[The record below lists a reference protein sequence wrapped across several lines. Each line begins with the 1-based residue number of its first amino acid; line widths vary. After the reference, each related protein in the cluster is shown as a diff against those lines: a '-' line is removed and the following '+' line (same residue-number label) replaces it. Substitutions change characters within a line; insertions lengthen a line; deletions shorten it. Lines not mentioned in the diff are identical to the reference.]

1 MPGQVQFYDY
11 KPPQQGLGQAVVEG
25 LTRAR
30 RAIPPKYFYDTR
42 GSELFEQICEQPEYY
57 VPDAEREILTR
68 HAGELTELIG
78 PGALLIE
85 PGAGAS
91 RKVRLF
97 LDRLRP
103 SAYLPM
109 DISGDFLLDSAR
121 ALAMEYPWLEIHAA
135 CVDYVHH
142 LEIPEGLPDHHRVA
156 FFPGSSLG
164 NFEPEDAVGFLRKVA
179 DAVGVGGGLL
189 IGIDMKKDK
198 AVLDAAYND
207 RQGVTAAFN
216 RNLLVRINRELGAD
230 FEPERFEHR
239 AFYNEAAG
247 RVEMHL
253 VSRCAQ
259 RVRLNGGVFEF
270 AAGEGIHTESS
281 YKYTPRE
288 FRALAVRAG
297 FAPLS
302 CWMDSR
308 SLFSVHYLVHAPMG
322 PDGPAGAQP
331 QPSGL

>member
-1 MPGQVQFYDY
+1 MAGQVLFYDRN
-11 KPPQQGLGQAVVEG
+11 PAQQALAQAVCEG
-25 LTRAR
+25 LAGAR

-42 GSELFEQICEQPEYY
+42 GSELFEQICDQPEYY

-68 HAGELTELIG
+68 HAGELSELIG
-78 PGALLIE
+78 PGCLLIE

-97 LDRLRP
+97 LERLRP
-103 SAYLPM
+103 SAYVPM

-121 ALAMEYPWLEIHAA
+121 ALATEYPWLEIHAA
-135 CVDYVHH
+135 CLDYVHH
-142 LEIPEGLPDHHRVA
+142 LEVPDGLSDHHRVA

-164 NFEPEDAVGFLRKVA
+164 NFEPDEAVAFLSRVAEAVGE
-179 DAVGVGGGLL
+179 GGGLL
-189 IGIDMKKDK
+189 IGIDTKKDK

-259 RVRLNGGVFEF
+259 RVGIGGQIFEF

-281 YKYTPRE
+281 YKYTPQE
-288 FRALAVRAG
+288 FRALALRAG

-302 CWMDSR
+302 CWMDSQ
-308 SLFSVHYLVHAPMG
+308 SLFSVHYLVHDGARGPLE
-322 PDGPAGAQP
+322 PDGAGFQP
-331 QPSGL
+331 

>member
-1 MPGQVQFYDY
+1 MAHRVRFYDHN
-11 KPPQQGLGQAVVEG
+11 PVREGLAQAVAKG
-25 LTRAR
+25 LTEVP

-68 HAGELTELIG
+68 HAGELSELIG

-103 SAYLPM
+103 SVYVPM

-121 ALAMEYPWLEIHAA
+121 ALAGEYPWLEIHAA
-135 CVDYVHH
+135 CVDYVHR
-142 LEIPEGLPDHHRVA
+142 LELPEGLPDHHRVA

-164 NFEPEDAVGFLRKVA
+164 NLDPEDAVAFLCKVA
-179 DAVGVGGGLL
+179 GAVGAGGGLL
-189 IGIDMKKDK
+189 IGIDTKKDR

-207 RQGVTAAFN
+207 RRGITAAFN

-259 RVRLNGGVFEF
+259 RVRVDGRVFRF
-270 AAGEGIHTESS
+270 AAGEGIHTENS

-288 FRALAVRAG
+288 FQGLAERAG
-297 FAPLS
+297 FVPLS

-308 SLFSVHYLVHAPMG
+308 SLFSVHYLVHAPGG
-322 PDGPAGAQP
+322 PDGRHGV
-331 QPSGL
+331 PSPP

>member
-11 KPPQQGLGQAVVEG
+11 NPVQQGLGQAVAEG

-57 VPDAEREILTR
+57 VPDAECEILTR
-68 HAGELTELIG
+68 HAGELTDLIG
-78 PGALLIE
+78 PGCLLIE

-103 SAYLPM
+103 SVYLPM

-121 ALAMEYPWLEIHAA
+121 ALSMEYPWLDIHAA
-135 CVDYVHH
+135 CVDFAHH

-164 NFEPEDAVGFLRKVA
+164 NFEPEDAVVFLRKVA
-179 DAVGVGGGLL
+179 QAVGEGGGLL
-189 IGIDMKKDK
+189 IGVDVKKDK

-207 RQGVTAAFN
+207 HQGITAAFN
-216 RNLLVRINRELGAD
+216 RNLLARINRELGAD

-259 RVRLNGGVFEF
+259 RVRVNGHVLEF
-270 AAGEGIHTESS
+270 VAGEGIHTESS
-281 YKYTPRE
+281 YKYTPQE
-288 FRALAVRAG
+288 FRALAATAG
-297 FAPLS
+297 FHPLR
-302 CWMDSR
+302 CWTDSR
-308 SLFSVHYLVHAPMG
+308 SLFSVHYLEHEPV
-322 PDGPAGAQP
+322 
-331 QPSGL
+331 L